1 MVQKDYRKWL
11 SSTGL
16 LSPTFLTEEKK
27 RSCPT
32 TGQGERKLTVTL
44 IERWAY
50 VLAVICYAPLP
61 PRQLHINPA
70 AGPPAQHG
78 PAAQI
83 QTVLSQPLP
92 PLKGDNLKV
101 QVVQVLYAPGG
112 SSQPHSHPCPV
123 IGYVLEGAVR
133 MQVKGGEE
141 KIYRAGESFYE
152 APNGVH
158 LVSANASK
166 SLPARFLATFVCD
179 HQAPLTSPVS
189 TSHEGRQP

>member
-1 MVQKDYRKWL
+1 M
-11 SSTGL
+11 
-16 LSPTFLTEEKK
+16 
-27 RSCPT
+27 
-32 TGQGERKLTVTL
+32 TL

-61 PRQLHINPA
+61 PGSSTSTPPQA
-70 AGPPAQHG
+70 PPAQHG

-83 QTVLSQPLP
+83 QTVFSQQLP
-92 PLKGDNLKV
+92 PLKADNLKV
-101 QVVQVLYAPGG
+101 QVVQVRYAPGG
-112 SSQPHSHPCPV
+112 SSQQHSHPCPV
-123 IGYVLEGAVR
+123 IVYVLEGAVR

-179 HQAPLTSPVS
+179 HQASLSSPVS
-189 TSHEGRQP
+189 TGQEGQ